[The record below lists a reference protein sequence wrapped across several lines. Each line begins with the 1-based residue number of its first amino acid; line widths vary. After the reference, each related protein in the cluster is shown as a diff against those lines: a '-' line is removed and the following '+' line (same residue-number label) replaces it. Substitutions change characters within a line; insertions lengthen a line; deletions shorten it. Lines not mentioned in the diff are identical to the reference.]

1 MISRIAC
8 LFICILISRPA
19 PGQDVLP
26 LLMEESEYALA
37 RLELYKRYQ
46 GPDSLQHP
54 KVLAAIAYTYQ
65 LEDQH
70 LKAKALY
77 RRAIQGSAELPE
89 SYVDSLK
96 SNLCYSLIE
105 LNEFGTAYG
114 LFSGLENE
122 HILPIKK
129 RFFILTAERQN
140 PLSKAVF
147 DADEISAFN
156 SFSASLK
163 NPRHAAWMS
172 ALLPGLGQFYA
183 DHPIDAAQA
192 FMVVGAGAL
201 YSAVAFQAFDHN
213 ETGPG
218 LTVFTV
224 GVTALFHYANI
235 LSGKRTAI
243 YRNMKLKQ
251 DYLVQTGLDRSL
263 LDLSRDLPEQ
273 PIFTKYES
281 LWSLP

>member
-1 MISRIAC
+1 MISRTVS
-8 LFICILISRPA
+8 LFICILISLPA
-19 PGQDVLP
+19 SGQDVLP

-37 RLELYKRYQ
+37 RLELYKHYQ
-46 GPDSLQHP
+46 HPDSLIHP

-70 LKAKALY
+70 LKAKTLYKRAL
-77 RRAIQGSAELPE
+77 QGSFVLSE

-105 LNEFGTAYG
+105 LNEFGMAYG
-114 LFSGLENE
+114 IFSDLENE
-122 HILPIKK
+122 HILPVKK

-140 PLSKAVF
+140 PLSEAVF
-147 DADEISAFN
+147 DADERRDFKI
-156 SFSASLK
+156 FSASLK
-163 NPRHAAWMS
+163 SPRRAAWMS

-192 FMVVGAGAL
+192 FMVIGAGTL
-201 YSAVAFQAFDHN
+201 YSIVAFQAFNRD

-218 LTVFTV
+218 LPVFTV

-235 LSGKRTAI
+235 LSGKRSAI

-251 DYLVQTGLDRSL
+251 DYLVQTGLNGGL
-263 LDLSRDLPEQ
+263 LDLSKDLPQQ
-273 PIFTKYES
+273 PLFAKPES